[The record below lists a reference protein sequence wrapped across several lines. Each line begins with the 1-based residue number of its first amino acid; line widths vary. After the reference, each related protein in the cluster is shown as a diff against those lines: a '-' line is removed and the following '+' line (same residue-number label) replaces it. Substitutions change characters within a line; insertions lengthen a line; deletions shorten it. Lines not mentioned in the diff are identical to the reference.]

1 MSEQALAKK
10 TVLDGDKDTVLTK
23 ALLNV
28 GKALGISPSVIGQIV
43 GKNRS
48 SLYRTNGIKSN
59 SKSGELALIFI
70 RCYRALY
77 VLTGGNEDVMKHWFN
92 TKNNHTGGIPL
103 EQVTKLEGL
112 MTVMR
117 YLDAMRGKN

>member
-1 MSEQALAKK
+1 M
-10 TVLDGDKDTVLTK
+10 
-23 ALLNV
+23 
-28 GKALGISPSVIGQIV
+28 